1 MTRQQL
7 VLLVLAI
14 QEFRAWLEDDV
25 TDTIE
30 QQTCSYL
37 ISVIVDHVAR
47 MDREVSRERLA

>member
-14 QEFRAWLEDDV
+14 QEFRAWIEEDV

-37 ISVIVDHVAR
+37 ISVIVDQVAR